1 MRVVRKKKAKKISD
15 DEKVLLND
23 GSQKAKK
30 YRSKMVKNGQKWAKR
45 ENYFN

>member
-30 YRSKMVKNGQKWAKR
+30 KSVENGQKWAKR